1 MGGEN
6 KMEGWIFVFTH
17 KFTIEDPVVQFYGVK
32 DSKYELDGVEKFCFF
47 QVISLI

>member
-17 KFTIEDPVVQFYGVK
+17 KFTIEDPVVQLYGVK
-32 DSKYELDGVEKFCFF
+32 DSKYELDVR
-47 QVISLI
+47 ILS